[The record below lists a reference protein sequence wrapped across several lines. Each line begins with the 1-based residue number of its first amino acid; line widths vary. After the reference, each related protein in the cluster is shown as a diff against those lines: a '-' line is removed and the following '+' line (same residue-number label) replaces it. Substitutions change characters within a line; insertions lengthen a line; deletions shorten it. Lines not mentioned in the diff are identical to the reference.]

1 MTSQGNQDNDIT
13 SYVLLMHVLSIYL
26 QRSIDTT
33 NSTEEVIECELIKQ
47 LEMCRCYQLQCGQS
61 GFQGDRILGLGLDL

>member
-1 MTSQGNQDNDIT
+1 
-13 SYVLLMHVLSIYL
+13 MHVLSIYL

-47 LEMCRCYQLQCGQS
+47 LECVGAINYNVVNLTS
-61 GFQGDRILGLGLDL
+61 KATARILGLGLDP